1 MGLLLKKFPYITMD
15 SGIVI
20 CNFTSFHDYWLRA
33 DEHDTIGEIL
43 PGCTKVVSDAY
54 KLDAIEKESTFKKY
68 KEWTCDL
75 SEIPPEWT
83 CVAEWTDIELKYKI
97 PMNILVALGK
107 LHHNRID
114 YVDVDIILIPF
125 ILMDLLKATDGHATV
140 QEYRGLH
147 KVRTCK
153 KIDVRDVTQ
162 GIFNNRFCK

>member
-43 PGCTKVVSDAY
+43 PKCTKKIADEY
-54 KLDAIEKESTFKKY
+54 KLKAEEKESIFEKRR
-68 KEWTCDL
+68 DL
-75 SEIPPEWT
+75 SEVSSEY
-83 CVAEWTDIELKYKI
+83 VAEWTDIELKYKI
-97 PMNILVALGK
+97 PIKVLIALGQ
-107 LHHNRID
+107 LHNNRID

-125 ILMDLLKATDGHATV
+125 ILMDLLKATDGHATI

>member
-1 MGLLLKKFPYITMD
+1 MGLLLNKFPYITMD
-15 SGIVI
+15 SGIVV

-54 KLDAIEKESTFKKY
+54 KLDAIEKESTF
-68 KEWTCDL
+68 
-75 SEIPPEWT
+75 
-83 CVAEWTDIELKYKI
+83 
-97 PMNILVALGK
+97 
-107 LHHNRID
+107 RID
-114 YVDVDIILIPF
+114 YVDVDIILVPF
-125 ILMDLLKATDGHATV
+125 LLMDLLKATDGHATI

-153 KIDVRDVTQ
+153 KIDVRDVNQ